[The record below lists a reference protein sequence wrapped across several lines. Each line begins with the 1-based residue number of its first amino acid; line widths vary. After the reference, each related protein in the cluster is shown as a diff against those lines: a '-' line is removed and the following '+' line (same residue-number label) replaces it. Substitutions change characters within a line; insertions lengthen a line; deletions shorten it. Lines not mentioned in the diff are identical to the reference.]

1 MKGVNNVIGMQ
12 LRVRSNMIEPLS
24 GKILKQRPVNNRISI
39 LTISDE
45 FGLQWDIRV
54 PNRALAEI
62 RTEIPYKGETYKIY

>member
-1 MKGVNNVIGMQ
+1 
-12 LRVRSNMIEPLS
+12 MIEPLS